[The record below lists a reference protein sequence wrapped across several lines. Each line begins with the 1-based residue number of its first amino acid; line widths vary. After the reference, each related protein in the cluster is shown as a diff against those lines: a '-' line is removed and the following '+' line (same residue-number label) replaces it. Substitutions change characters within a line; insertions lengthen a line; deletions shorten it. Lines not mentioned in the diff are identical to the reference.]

1 MRRIL
6 PSGEFT
12 SWFTKLLPHIHL
24 EPTYAPDA
32 MDGKLGHLIGLN
44 LSRAWM
50 LEGIISRLPAADARS
65 EPLSLL
71 ASKLTQAGLNGIQS
85 ENYQGSHWLGT
96 FAVYLLSG
104 RVDSFA

>member
-6 PSGEFT
+6 PSDEFT
-12 SWFTKLLPHIHL
+12 SWLTKFLPHIHL
-24 EPTYAPDA
+24 EPTCAPDE

-50 LEGIISRLPAADARS
+50 LEGITSRIPAVDERS
-65 EPLSLL
+65 DPFSLL
-71 ASKLTQAGLNGIQS
+71 ADKLAQAGLNGIQS
-85 ENYQGSHWLGT
+85 ENYQGAHWLGT

-104 RVDSFA
+104 RADSFV